1 MFSTKKLFIRL
12 RCLNSQKKLF
22 WTFWNP
28 KIEFSNKEFLLK
40 LEERLQQR
48 QSELEVRL
56 QQRQSEL
63 EARLQQRQS
72 DQEARLQQRQS
83 DQEARLQQQQS
94 DQEARLHKTQLE
106 FKTDIKSSLDDN
118 NKKLVFM
125 LVPILIAAVAIFETL
140 GFSIDHP
147 WKKLIFKKD
156 KLTGETP
163 STNN

>member
-63 EARLQQRQS
+63 
-72 DQEARLQQRQS
+72 
-83 DQEARLQQQQS
+83 
-94 DQEARLHKTQLE
+94 EARLHKTQLE

>member
-48 QSELEVRL
+48 QSELEV
-56 QQRQSEL
+56 
-63 EARLQQRQS
+63 
-72 DQEARLQQRQS
+72 RLQQRQS